1 MSLQSVQALHV
12 HQKVT
17 LMSNRYEVFADNAGE
32 PGEMVG
38 YAEQKKFKIK
48 ERVTIYTDSS
58 KSQVLFEFNARK
70 ALDLGSGYDVT
81 DASGRS
87 IGLFR
92 KDFAKSL
99 LRSTW
104 HLEQPGW
111 GTTTGAERNKVF
123 AVIRRLWGWI
133 PYIGEAP
140 FPMRYHFD
148 FTQENGAPVFSVDK
162 KTWIRDHY
170 VVPIQDPGVDRRLV
184 IAQAVALDAL
194 QSR

>member
-1 MSLQSVQALHV
+1 VSLQSVQVLHV

-17 LMSNRYEVFADNAGE
+17 FLTNRYEVFADDNGR
-32 PGEMVG
+32 PGDLVG

-48 ERVTIYTDSS
+48 ERITVYTDSS

-81 DASGRS
+81 DAAGRS

-99 LRSTW
+99 MNSTW
-104 HLEQPGW
+104 HLEQPDW
-111 GTTTGAERNKVF
+111 GTTTGSERNKVF
-123 AVIRRLWGWI
+123 AVIRRLWSWI
-133 PYIGEAP
+133 PWIGELP

-148 FTQENGAPVFSVDK
+148 FMLGNGTPAFSVDK

-170 VVPIQDPGVDRRLV
+170 LVAIQDPGVDRRLV

>member
-1 MSLQSVQALHV
+1 MSLQNVRTLHV

-17 LMSNRYEVFADNAGE
+17 FMVNRYEVFVDDNGR
-32 PGEMVG
+32 PGALVG
-38 YAEQKKFKIK
+38 FAEQKRLKIK
-48 ERVTIYTDSS
+48 ERVTIYTDPS

-70 ALDLGSGYDVT
+70 VIDLGSGYDVT
-81 DASGRS
+81 DGQGRS

-92 KDFAKSL
+92 KDFTRSL

-104 HLEQPGW
+104 HLEQPGL
-111 GTTTGAERNKVF
+111 GQATGAERNRF
-123 AVIRRLWGWI
+123 LAGFRRLWQWI
-133 PYIGEAP
+133 PIVGDAP

-148 FTQENGAPVFSVDK
+148 FVTENGAPVFSVDK
-162 KTWIRDHY
+162 KTWLRDHY
-170 VVPIQDPGVDRRLV
+170 LVQIQDPGVDRRLV

>member
-1 MSLQSVQALHV
+1 MSLQNVQVLHV

-17 LMSNRYEVFADNAGE
+17 FMTNRYEVFVDNAGE
-32 PGEMVG
+32 PGGLVG
-38 YAEQKKFKIK
+38 FAEQKKFKIK
-48 ERVTIYTDSS
+48 ERITVYTDSS

-81 DASGRS
+81 DANGQS

-111 GTTTGAERNKVF
+111 GQTTGAERNKWF
-123 AVIRRLWGWI
+123 AGFRRLWQWI
-133 PYIGEAP
+133 PIVGEAP
-140 FPMRYHFD
+140 FPMRYQFD
-148 FTQENGAPVFSVDK
+148 FTTENGTPVFSVDK
-162 KTWIRDHY
+162 KTWVRDHY
-170 VVPIQDPGVDRRLV
+170 LVKIQDPGVDRRLV

>member
-1 MSLQSVQALHV
+1 MSLQNVHVLHM

-17 LMSNRYEVFADNAGE
+17 FMVNRYEVFLDDNGE
-32 PGEMVG
+32 PGALIG
-38 YAEQKKFKIK
+38 FAEQKRLKIK
-48 ERVTIYTDSS
+48 ERITIYTDSS

-70 ALDLGSGYDVT
+70 AIDLGSGYDVT
-81 DASGRS
+81 DANGQR

-111 GTTTGAERNKVF
+111 GATTGAERKKWLAGF
-123 AVIRRLWGWI
+123 RRLWQWI
-133 PYIGEAP
+133 PIIGDAP

-148 FTQENGAPVFSVDK
+148 FVKENGAPVFSVDK
-162 KTWIRDHY
+162 KTWLRDHY
-170 VVPIQDPGVDRRLV
+170 LVSIQDPGVDRRLV
-184 IAQAVALDAL
+184 VAQAVALDAL

>member
-1 MSLQSVQALHV
+1 MSLQNVQVLHV

-17 LMSNRYEVFADNAGE
+17 FMVNRYEVFVDDNGQ
-32 PGEMVG
+32 PGQQVG
-38 YAEQKKFKIK
+38 FAEQKRLKIK
-48 ERVTIYTDSS
+48 ERITIYTDSS

-70 ALDLGSGYDVT
+70 AIDLGSGYDVT
-81 DASGRS
+81 DAGGQR

-104 HLEQPGW
+104 HLEQPGR
-111 GTTTGAERNKVF
+111 GATTGAERNKWLAGF
-123 AVIRRLWGWI
+123 RRLWQWI
-133 PYIGEAP
+133 PLIGDAP

-148 FTQENGAPVFSVDK
+148 FVTENGTPVFSVDK
-162 KTWIRDHY
+162 KTWLRDHY
-170 VVPIQDPGVDRRLV
+170 LVAIQDPGVDRRLV

>member
-1 MSLQSVQALHV
+1 MSLQNVHVLHV

-17 LMSNRYEVFADNAGE
+17 FMVNRYEVFADDNGK
-32 PGEMVG
+32 PGGQVG
-38 YAEQKKFKIK
+38 FAEQKRLKIK
-48 ERVTIYTDSS
+48 ERITIYTDSS

-70 ALDLGSGYDVT
+70 AIDLGSGYDVT
-81 DASGRS
+81 DANGQR

-104 HLEQPGW
+104 HLEQAGLPAV
-111 GTTTGAERNKVF
+111 TGAERNKWLAGF
-123 AVIRRLWGWI
+123 RRLWQWI
-133 PYIGEAP
+133 PFIGDAP

-148 FTQENGAPVFSVDK
+148 FVAENGAPVFSVDK

-170 VVPIQDPGVDRRLV
+170 LVTVQNPGVDRRLV

>member
-1 MSLQSVQALHV
+1 MSLQNVHVLHV

-17 LMSNRYEVFADNAGE
+17 FMVNRYEVFADDNGK
-32 PGEMVG
+32 PGGQVG
-38 YAEQKKFKIK
+38 FAEQKRLKIK
-48 ERVTIYTDSS
+48 ERITIYTDSS

-70 ALDLGSGYDVT
+70 AIDLGSGYDVT
-81 DASGRS
+81 DANGQR

-104 HLEQPGW
+104 HLEQPGLPAV
-111 GTTTGAERNKVF
+111 TGAERNKWLAGF
-123 AVIRRLWGWI
+123 RRLWQWI
-133 PYIGEAP
+133 PFIGDAP

-148 FTQENGAPVFSVDK
+148 FVAENGAPVFSVDK

-170 VVPIQDPGVDRRLV
+170 LVTVQNPGVDRRLV